1 MRVSGRVYVR
11 SHASPEKT
19 SKYQFNDFKL
29 CSYFALACLNHLHH
43 ILSYNELKYLL
54 FRILQQTMGCN
65 ITLQYLGYCTPLS
78 NRESF
83 SSLLFSY
90 SMLKIP
96 TISKLVYNWKQ
107 YLPYSQLL
115 SVTYMEF
122 LTYSAACIF
131 TFFLNLIF
139 FLWPLFIFCE
149 LSIQI
154 ISIFIQD
161 CSGIKY
167 T

>member
-1 MRVSGRVYVR
+1 MGACTCDRTPLLKRPPSTNSTILNYV
-11 SHASPEKT
+11 
-19 SKYQFNDFKL
+19 
-29 CSYFALACLNHLHH
+29 H
-43 ILSYNELKYLL
+43 ILLWPALITCTTFFLIMNWNTSFSEFYS
-54 FRILQQTMGCN
+54 QTMGCN

-78 NRESF
+78 NRERF

-90 SMLKIP
+90 SMLKNP

-154 ISIFIQD
+154 ISIFI
-161 CSGIKY
+161 
-167 T
+167 